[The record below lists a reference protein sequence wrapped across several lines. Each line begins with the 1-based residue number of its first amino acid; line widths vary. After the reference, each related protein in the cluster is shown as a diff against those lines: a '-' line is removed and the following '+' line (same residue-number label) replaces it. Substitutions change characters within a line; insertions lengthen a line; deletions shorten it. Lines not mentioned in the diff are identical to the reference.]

1 MVSEKSKILV
11 LVEGEK
17 TDYKLMDRLL
27 RTYGISES
35 HEIVSYNTNIYTLYN
50 QMFRDGDPEAVDI
63 LQILKEHEPD
73 ETKKKIFDY
82 RYSDILLIFDL
93 DPQDPAFT
101 ADKILEMV
109 SFFVESSDMGKLYL
123 NYPMIEAFYHMKDI
137 PDEAY
142 NTYTATLE
150 ELQNRKY
157 KERVNRENRDHDY
170 TKFAKTKEE
179 CTTVIKQNIDKAWL
193 LSETERVV
201 DGIAQIL
208 PDSTSLLKAQLK
220 KMEEEQLVSVLCTC
234 VFYIA
239 DYNPNLLT

>member
-35 HEIVSYNTNIYTLYN
+35 HEIVSYSTNIYTLYN

-150 ELQNRKY
+150 ELRNRKY
-157 KERVNRENRDHDY
+157 KERVNRENRNHDY
-170 TKFAKTKEE
+170 TKFATTKDE

-193 LSETERVV
+193 LSESERAG
-201 DGIAQIL
+201 DGTDPLL
-208 PDSTSLLKAQLK
+208 PDATVLLKAQLK
-220 KMEEEQLVSVLCTC
+220 MLNEEQLVSVLCTC
-234 VFYIA
+234 VFYIV
-239 DYNPNLLT
+239 DYNPNLLS